1 MNKNFEEIVDNAGL
15 YSVVMLYVS
24 VIAFAVGFVTAYFL

>member
-1 MNKNFEEIVDNAGL
+1 MNKNFAEIVDNAGL

>member
-1 MNKNFEEIVDNAGL
+1 MNKKFEQIVDNAGL
-15 YSVVMLYVS
+15 YSVTMLYVS

>member
-1 MNKNFEEIVDNAGL
+1 MNKNFEQIVDNAGL

-24 VIAFAVGFVTAYFL
+24 VIAFVVGFVTAYFL

>member
-1 MNKNFEEIVDNAGL
+1 MNKNFEQIVDNAGL

-24 VIAFAVGFVTAYFL
+24 VIAFAVGFVMEYFL